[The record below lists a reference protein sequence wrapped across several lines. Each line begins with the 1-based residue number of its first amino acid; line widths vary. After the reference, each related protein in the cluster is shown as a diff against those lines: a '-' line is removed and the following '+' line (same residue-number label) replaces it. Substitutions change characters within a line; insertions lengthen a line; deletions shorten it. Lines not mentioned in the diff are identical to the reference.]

1 MACAATARAQAI
13 PDRAT
18 LPIPEPQYPKST
30 ELDARNASPPP
41 RFEIKAPPDA
51 PNVLIILIDDMG
63 FGQPSSFGGPINMP
77 TSERLASQGLRYNQ
91 FHTAA
96 MSAPTRMA
104 LLTGR
109 NHHTCNMG
117 SLPELATLFPG
128 NTAQRPESV
137 APLATTLRYNG
148 YATAAFG
155 KIHEVASWEISPSG
169 PTDRWPTRSGFDKFY
184 GYLGGEMNQWNPL
197 LYDGLTRIDTPSDPN
212 YHLMTD
218 MTDQAIRWMQ
228 SVKSLTPDK
237 PFFIYFAPGAM
248 HAPHH
253 VAKEWIAKY
262 QGRFDQGWDKVR
274 EETLA
279 RQKNLGVV
287 PPGAKLAPKP
297 PGVPDWDSLTPD
309 QKRLFAR
316 QMEVYAGFGEYADAE
331 IGRLLG
337 AVDDLGQTD
346 NTLIFYILGDNGASA
361 EGGPNGAF
369 NEAGV
374 INHREEELGDV
385 MKHMDDLGGPYSF
398 NHYAIGWAIAG
409 NTPFTWAKQVA
420 SNYGGTRDGMII
432 HWPKGIKTTGEVR
445 TQWHHV
451 IDIAPT
457 VLEAAGLPEPK
468 TVNGIPQIPMEG
480 VSMIYSLNDAQAKD
494 RHVTQY
500 FEMFGN
506 RAIYHDGWF
515 AGTVHKAPWEF
526 SARHSLEND
535 QWELYDTRV
544 DFSLADDL
552 AAKQPDKL
560 KEMQTLFMAEAEKY
574 QVLPLD
580 DRVIERFNAAMVGRP
595 DLMAGRTSL
604 KVYQGMRGMMENVF
618 INTKN
623 ASHSITAEVKV
634 TDGGGKGVI
643 LAQGG
648 RFGGWSLYLNNGKPT
663 YTYNWLGLERY
674 TISSPT
680 ALTAGR
686 AKIRYEFAY
695 DGGGFGKGGTGTMF
709 VNDHQVAQGR
719 IENTHGYSIS
729 VDEGADVGEDGE
741 TPVVEDYGLPAPHR
755 FDGKIVNLTI
765 ELAKMEQ
772 AGPMEMEKMNQTNL
786 KRALAE

>member
-1 MACAATARAQAI
+1 
-13 PDRAT
+13 
-18 LPIPEPQYPKST
+18 
-30 ELDARNASPPP
+30 
-41 RFEIKAPPDA
+41 
-51 PNVLIILIDDMG
+51 
-63 FGQPSSFGGPINMP
+63 
-77 TSERLASQGLRYNQ
+77 
-91 FHTAA
+91 
-96 MSAPTRMA
+96 
-104 LLTGR
+104 
-109 NHHTCNMG
+109 
-117 SLPELATLFPG
+117 
-128 NTAQRPESV
+128 
-137 APLATTLRYNG
+137 
-148 YATAAFG
+148 
-155 KIHEVASWEISPSG
+155 
-169 PTDRWPTRSGFDKFY
+169 
-184 GYLGGEMNQWNPL
+184 
-197 LYDGLTRIDTPSDPN
+197 
-212 YHLMTD
+212 
-218 MTDQAIRWMQ
+218 
-228 SVKSLTPDK
+228 TPDK

-262 QGRFDQGWDKVR
+262 QGRFGQGWDKVR

-279 RQKNLGVV
+279 RQKKLGVV
-287 PPGAKLAPKP
+287 PPGTKLAPKP

-316 QMEVYAGFGEYADAE
+316 QMEVYAAFGEYADAE

-468 TVNGIPQIPMEG
+468 IVNGIPQIPMEG

-544 DFSLADDL
+544 DFSLC
-552 AAKQPDKL
+552 
-560 KEMQTLFMAEAEKY
+560 Y
-574 QVLPLD
+574 VWC
-580 DRVIERFNAAMVGRP
+580 G
-595 DLMAGRTSL
+595 
-604 KVYQGMRGMMENVF
+604 
-618 INTKN
+618 
-623 ASHSITAEVKV
+623 
-634 TDGGGKGVI
+634 
-643 LAQGG
+643 
-648 RFGGWSLYLNNGKPT
+648 
-663 YTYNWLGLERY
+663 
-674 TISSPT
+674 
-680 ALTAGR
+680 
-686 AKIRYEFAY
+686 
-695 DGGGFGKGGTGTMF
+695 
-709 VNDHQVAQGR
+709 
-719 IENTHGYSIS
+719 
-729 VDEGADVGEDGE
+729 
-741 TPVVEDYGLPAPHR
+741 
-755 FDGKIVNLTI
+755 
-765 ELAKMEQ
+765 
-772 AGPMEMEKMNQTNL
+772 
-786 KRALAE
+786 